1 MNIAEIRKKSKK
13 KKEQPAN
20 LIEEKQEGF
29 AQETTQVIPVPT
41 KQEVSEYKEQIDDD
55 IEFIDEENLYRKY
68 SVKDTRELK
77 EFLCFELGEEEYAID
92 VSFVKEIIKNRPLTE
107 VPKTLDFILG
117 IISIRGEVMPVFD
130 IKKLLDIQA
139 LTDSINSKIVI
150 IEYCNEK
157 ISLIVDA
164 ITQIAKISTNDINPA
179 PMNISGAKQEFIKGV
194 ALFNNR
200 MIRML
205 DLEKILNF

>member
-20 LIEEKQEGF
+20 LIEEKQESF
-29 AQETTQVIPVPT
+29 AQETTQVMPVPP
-41 KQEVSEYKEQIDDD
+41 KQEISEYKEQIDDH

-77 EFLCFELGEEEYAID
+77 EFLCFKLGEEEYAID
-92 VSFVKEIIKNRPLTE
+92 VGFVKEIIKNRPLTE

-117 IISIRGEVMPVFD
+117 IISIRGEVMPIFD
-130 IKKLLDIQA
+130 IKKLLDIPA
-139 LTDSINSKIVI
+139 LIDSINSKIVI
-150 IEYCNEK
+150 IECCNEK

-164 ITQIAKISTNDINPA
+164 ITQIAKISTNDIIPT
-179 PMNISGAKQEFIKGV
+179 PMNLSGAKQEFIKGV
-194 ALFNNR
+194 ALFNDR

>member
-13 KKEQPAN
+13 KKEQTNN
-20 LIEEKQEGF
+20 LIEEKQEIF
-29 AQETTQVIPVPT
+29 TQEATHVIPVAP
-41 KQEVSEYKEQIDDD
+41 KQELSEYKEQIDED

-68 SVKDTRELK
+68 SVKDTQELK
-77 EFLCFELGEEEYAID
+77 EFLCFKLGEEEYAID
-92 VSFVKEIIKNRPLTE
+92 VGFVKEIIKNRPLTE

-130 IKKLLDIQA
+130 IKKLLDIPT
-139 LTDSINSKIVI
+139 LIDSVNSKIVI

-164 ITQIAKISTNDINPA
+164 ITQIAKISMNDINPA